1 MFQKLF
7 NSTHNGNKIFLGHLF
22 DFSLLLKFMILF
34 YRKPKVSK
42 LRPEF
47 QEFGGVC
54 MKTSFFDCGKYLNK
68 IKNYI
73 DKIKINLNILESF
86 LHLV

>member
-1 MFQKLF
+1 
-7 NSTHNGNKIFLGHLF
+7 
-22 DFSLLLKFMILF
+22 MILF

-54 MKTSFFDCGKYLNK
+54 METSFFDCGKYLNK

-73 DKIKINLNILESF
+73 DKN
-86 LHLV
+86 